1 MTKAVRRRNARG
13 EGDRLRDELIR
24 AASTLLETLP
34 GEEALSLRAVARE
47 AGIAAPS
54 IYLHFPDKGS
64 LVSAVLASRFQEL
77 QAALDAAAVDAAA
90 VERASP
96 EAELAARCAAYC
108 AYAEDHAGN
117 YRVMFSAVPAD
128 DRPDDAGPG
137 AEMVRRLGRLAVQ
150 CGATGDPLEA
160 GTLLWCGLHGIVALR
175 ESKPLFPWPE
185 RDVLVARLIASITE
199 VHKT

>member
-54 IYLHFPDKGS
+54 IYLHFADKS
-64 LVSAVLASRFQEL
+64 ALVSAVLASRFQEL
-77 QAALDAAAVDAAA
+77 QAALDAAAVGSVA
-90 VERASP
+90 P

-108 AYAEDHAGN
+108 AYAEEHAGN
-117 YRVMFSAVPAD
+117 YRVMFSAVPSD

-199 VHKT
+199 VHET